1 MFGSTNLLCS
11 SVVLLS
17 IIVSAVVVPFGAVVE
32 SVLTLEPC
40 ALQTLKFSEF
50 STKFHGVTSTNPAL
64 LMRVPLDAR
73 VNDKSPDPSVGI
85 AENTVSS
92 LYPDGIITNDA
103 EFNKSLINYRLF
115 NLFNKHETPS

>member
-1 MFGSTNLLCS
+1 
-11 SVVLLS
+11 
-17 IIVSAVVVPFGAVVE
+17 
-32 SVLTLEPC
+32 
-40 ALQTLKFSEF
+40 
-50 STKFHGVTSTNPAL
+50 
-64 LMRVPLDAR
+64 
-73 VNDKSPDPSVGI
+73 VGI

>member
-1 MFGSTNLLCS
+1 MCLLF
-11 SVVLLS
+11 VFDS
-17 IIVSAVVVPFGAVVE
+17 INESAVKVPIGEFVEFAVILHSNFGQLAVSKV
-32 SVLTLEPC
+32 SDC
-40 ALQTLKFSEF
+40 SN
-50 STKFHGVTSTNPAL
+50 KFHGQTSTNPAL
-64 LMRVPLDAR
+64 FTRVPLDAR

>member
-1 MFGSTNLLCS
+1 LVFAHGLVLKVFDCS
-11 SVVLLS
+11 N
-17 IIVSAVVVPFGAVVE
+17 
-32 SVLTLEPC
+32 
-40 ALQTLKFSEF
+40 
-50 STKFHGVTSTNPAL
+50 KFHGQTSTNPAL
-64 LMRVPLDAR
+64 FIRVPLDAR
-73 VNDKSPDPSVGI
+73 VNDKSPLPSVGI